1 MRKFFLLLHR
11 WLAILLGIFISIMC
25 FTGAIMVFQDEI
37 ANYILGVEYSHD
49 VPFFQAVRSLH
60 RFLFI
65 APANPHE
72 GLSVGRIIMGGSAI
86 AMTLILLS
94 GVVIWWPK
102 TSRMLKNRLA
112 INFHKGWHR
121 FVYDTHVSLGIY
133 TFAFL
138 LLMSLT
144 GPVFSFKSYR
154 NAAISMLSM
163 QEQPGGEYD
172 IQKKTDRNPNHV
184 DFNHHVGANPTQFFF
199 MGFHTGRWGGLI
211 TRIIYFLS
219 AIIGGFLPISGYYMW
234 WKRRHKLKKKVNNE
248 NC

>member
-154 NAAISMLSM
+154 NAVISMLSM

-172 IQKKTDRNPNHV
+172 IQKKRQTEIRITLILTIMSVPTLHSSSLW
-184 DFNHHVGANPTQFFF
+184 DFIPADGEGSLLGSFIFCPQSSVVSC
-199 MGFHTGRWGGLI
+199 L
-211 TRIIYFLS
+211 
-219 AIIGGFLPISGYYMW
+219 
-234 WKRRHKLKKKVNNE
+234 
-248 NC
+248 